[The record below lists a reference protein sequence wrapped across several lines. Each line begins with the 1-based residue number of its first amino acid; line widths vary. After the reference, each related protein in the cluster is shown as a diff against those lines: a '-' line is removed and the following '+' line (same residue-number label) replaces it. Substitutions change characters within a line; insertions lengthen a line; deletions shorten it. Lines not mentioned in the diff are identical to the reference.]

1 MALTDA
7 RPAPSAAAAAS
18 SSSAMTT
25 FERCRALRR
34 NHDRRV
40 QLLDDRRAGDIFRAE
55 VRAAHD
61 ACRMPS
67 GVGAEIGLA
76 RDAFLARAFAH
87 DLPADLGIGGFG
99 RGGAGRDPQAD
110 ELHAGGVL
118 LVSVGLLVVVR
129 ECRRQPAEFLDT
141 QAPGRCLDDQVEGL
155 PDVLHRRT
163 ALDGDRA
170 LRISLEHEV
179 RDCLLL
185 QFPKNLVEP
194 CDVGLLELAD
204 RLQHGTRMLVLN
216 VRHQQA
222 EGAEESGGVRH
233 EHVLESHRA
242 PQLCGMQW
250 PRAAERDQGVVARV
264 PASLHG
270 HGANRADHVRCS
282 DGVDSVRSVLDRE
295 TRGAG
300 DLGVDCLARVVDH
313 DRLRAAGNRRGIEI
327 AQGCVRVGYG
337 GLRSAQVVAGG
348 TGRSPRAPGAH
359 SQRTSGVEPSDAAA
373 AGANLGDLDGRHAN
387 DLPSAAAARVAHAA
401 ANVVFGRFKR
411 LAVLDQRCL
420 GGGAAHVK
428 GDEVAL
434 ARLLREITGGQNPR
448 CRPRFD
454 DVDGAPSREVR
465 RHQAAV

>member
-1 MALTDA
+1 M
-7 RPAPSAAAAAS
+7 
-18 SSSAMTT
+18 
-25 FERCRALRR
+25 
-34 NHDRRV
+34 
-40 QLLDDRRAGDIFRAE
+40 
-55 VRAAHD
+55 
-61 ACRMPS
+61 
-67 GVGAEIGLA
+67 
-76 RDAFLARAFAH
+76 
-87 DLPADLGIGGFG
+87 
-99 RGGAGRDPQAD
+99 
-110 ELHAGGVL
+110 
-118 LVSVGLLVVVR
+118 VVR
-129 ECRRQPAEFLDT
+129 ECRRQTAEFLDT
-141 QAPGRCLDDQVEGL
+141 QDPGRCLDDQVEGL

-170 LRISLEHEV
+170 LRISLEHKV

-216 VRHQQA
+216 VGHQQA
-222 EGAEESGGVRH
+222 QCAEESRRVRH
-233 EHVLESHRA
+233 EHVLESHCA
-242 PQLCGMQW
+242 PQLCGMQR
-250 PRAAERDQGVVARV
+250 PRAAECDQGVVARV
-264 PASLHG
+264 PPALHG
-270 HGANRADHVRCS
+270 HRANRADHVRRS
-282 DGVDSVRSVLDRE
+282 DGVYSVRSVLDRQ
-295 TRGAG
+295 TRGLG
-300 DLGVDCLARVVDH
+300 DFALDRVARVVDH

-348 TGRSPRAPGAH
+348 TGRSPGAPRAHA
-359 SQRTSGVEPSDAAA
+359 QRTARVEPGDAAA
-373 AGANLGDLDGRHAN
+373 AGADLGDLDRRHAN

-434 ARLLREITGGQNPR
+434 ARLLREITGGQHSR
-448 CRPRFD
+448 GRPRFD
-454 DVDGAPSREVR
+454 DIDGPPPREVR